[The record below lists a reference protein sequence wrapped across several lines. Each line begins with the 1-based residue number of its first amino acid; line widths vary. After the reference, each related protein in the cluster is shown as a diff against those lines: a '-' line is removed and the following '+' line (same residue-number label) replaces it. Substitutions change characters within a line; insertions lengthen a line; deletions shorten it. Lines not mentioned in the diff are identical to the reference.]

1 MAGFSEHYGEMFM
14 TRFKPV
20 AKFSGFVFVALWSLV
35 ACSGGG
41 GGGTGYGS
49 GGGGGGG
56 GGAGGTPNV
65 PPVTVGTW
73 YRPTVAATTTWQW
86 QLSGTVNTGYDV
98 SMYDIDLFDSSSEL
112 IASLKQ
118 AGRKVI
124 CYFSAGSYEEWRSDA
139 GQFPLAVRGNNL
151 DGWAGER
158 WLDIRAAEVRTIME
172 ARLALAVQKGCDGVE
187 PDNVDGYTNS
197 PGFPLTAQDQ
207 LDYNAFIANAAHNRG
222 LSVGLKNDLDQVS
235 SLVDYYDFSVNEQ
248 CHQYSECDLL
258 TPFITNGKP
267 VFNAEYASSLN
278 DATSRQALCTDMRAR
293 SFRTLIL
300 PLNLNDAF
308 RLSCD

>member
-1 MAGFSEHYGEMFM
+1 M

-20 AKFSGFVFVALWSLV
+20 AKFSGFVFVTLWSLA

-41 GGGTGYGS
+41 GAGSGGSGS

-56 GGAGGTPNV
+56 GSGTPNV
-65 PPVTVGTW
+65 PPVTVGDW
-73 YRPTVAATTTWQW
+73 YRPAVTTTWQW
-86 QLSGTVNTGYDV
+86 QLSGPVNTGYDV
-98 SMYDIDLFDSSSEL
+98 SMYDIDLFDSSPEL
-112 IASLKQ
+112 ITSLKQ

-124 CYFSAGSYEEWRSDA
+124 CYFSAGSYENWRSDA
-139 GQFPLAVRGNNL
+139 GQFPAAVLGNTL

-158 WLDIRAAEVRTIME
+158 WLDIRAAQVRTIME
-172 ARLALAVQKGCDGVE
+172 ARLVLAVQKGCDGVE
-187 PDNVDGYTNS
+187 PDNVDGYTNN

-207 LDYNAFIANAAHNRG
+207 LDYNAFVANAAHTRR

-248 CHQYSECDLL
+248 CHEYNECDLL

-267 VFNAEYASSLN
+267 VFNAEYASRYVN
-278 DATSRQALCTDMRAR
+278 DAATRQALCTDSLAR

-300 PLNLNDAF
+300 PLNLDDAF